1 MDAIIAELFTTAV
14 EQAPLG
20 DLKTPPLM
28 AVIAIGGYGRKE
40 LNPQSDID
48 IQFLCDD
55 QLWRGA
61 KPHEYLQSVTDTVLY
76 MLWDLGLKIGHSVR
90 RVQDCVEEANKDM
103 QSKTALIESRLVV
116 GAEELFGRMEQQ
128 VDNKCVLAEG

>member
-1 MDAIIAELFTTAV
+1 
-14 EQAPLG
+14 
-20 DLKTPPLM
+20 M

-90 RVQDCVEEANKDM
+90 RVQLILLEMCIHNAR
-103 QSKTALIESRLVV
+103 SKINHFS
-116 GAEELFGRMEQQ
+116 
-128 VDNKCVLAEG
+128 KCFF